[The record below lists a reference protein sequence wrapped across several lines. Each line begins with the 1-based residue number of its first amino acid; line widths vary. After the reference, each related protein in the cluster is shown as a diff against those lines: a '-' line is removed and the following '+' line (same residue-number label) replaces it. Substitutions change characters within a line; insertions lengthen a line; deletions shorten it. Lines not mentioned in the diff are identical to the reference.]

1 MTTEE
6 RMDALDPEDRE
17 QLKAVLMEWLK
28 NVEKTCERL
37 LEETQALMPI
47 TQEAL
52 DSDTTL
58 FASDAEPGMPGSES
72 YAVGWR
78 RPDEM
83 SEEDLSTMERELPE
97 AHEQLA
103 PIVEMRRALLDGLVP
118 LINDEGERVYKYKM
132 EITLGETAWF
142 KRFLNAHIERQE
154 EELEYLQAM
163 LEMKNMQ
170 N

>member
-1 MTTEE
+1 M
-6 RMDALDPEDRE
+6 
-17 QLKAVLMEWLK
+17 KWLK
-28 NVEKTCERL
+28 SVEDTCDRL

-47 TQEAL
+47 TQEAI
-52 DSDTTL
+52 DSDSTV

-78 RPDEM
+78 RPEEM
-83 SEEDLSTMERELPE
+83 SEEDLSTMERELPD
-97 AHEQLA
+97 AYEQLA

-118 LINDEGERVYKYKM
+118 LINDEGERVYKRKM

-142 KRFLNAHIERQE
+142 KRFLGAHLERQE

-163 LEMKNMQ
+163 LAMKNLE